1 MKIDQFSD
9 LPLLSLGG
17 VPLRR
22 FLNKRASG
30 WVNVRV
36 KRGAIRRA
44 SYVRAVLRAVTEAHV
59 DHVVVTGDLTNLA
72 LESEFDLARDV
83 LTRELG
89 MDPSTVTIVP
99 GNHDLYTR
107 GALRSA
113 RFGTYF
119 SQWLESDLPAVA
131 VGAGGG
137 RFPIVRLRGR
147 VAGGGFSSA

>member
-1 MKIDQFSD
+1 MKIAHLSD
-9 LPLLSLGG
+9 LHLLSLDG
-17 VPLRR
+17 VPFRR
-22 FLNKRASG
+22 FLNMRASG
-30 WVNVRV
+30 WVNLRV
-36 KRGAIRRA
+36 TRGAIHRA

-59 DHVVVTGDLTNLA
+59 DNVVVTGDLTNLA

-119 SQWLESDLPAVA
+119 SQWLESDLPGLARDAGRGLLPIVPRR
-131 VGAGGG
+131 GGG
-137 RFPIVRLRGR
+137 ATVGL
-147 VAGGGFSSA
+147 SSA